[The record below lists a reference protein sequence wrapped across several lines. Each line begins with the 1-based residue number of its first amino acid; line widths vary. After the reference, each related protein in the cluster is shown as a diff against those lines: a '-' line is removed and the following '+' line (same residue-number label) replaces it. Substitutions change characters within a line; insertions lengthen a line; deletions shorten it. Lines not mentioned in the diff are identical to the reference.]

1 MAADPVEPASR
12 VFESRFRV
20 RSYELD
26 GLGHANHAVFLNW
39 FEQARFEALEA
50 GGLPADQIAARG
62 WAVVVARVE
71 VDFHREARH
80 GQRLRVRTRVEEA
93 RNTSLV
99 LRQEA
104 VLDQAGDDEEILLA
118 GARVVAV
125 WLRDGRP
132 RRIPTEVREA
142 LSLA

>member
-1 MAADPVEPASR
+1 MAADPVEPAPR

-26 GLGHANHAVFLNW
+26 GLGHVNHAVFLNW
-39 FEQARFEALEA
+39 FEQARFEALES
-50 GGLPADQIAARG
+50 GGLPVDQIAARG

-80 GQRLRVRTRVEEA
+80 GQRLRIRTRVEEP

-104 VLDQAGDDEEILLA
+104 VLDEAGDDEILLA
-118 GARVVAV
+118 EARVVAV

-132 RRIPTEVREA
+132 RRIPPEVREA